1 MPRCTHK
8 YLPRLNKEQGKIR
21 RRKKKKN
28 ASEKTW
34 KIIAAVGSEA
44 SSSPSPPPLRQISK
58 IDSAICFGFCFGFV
72 LGFLGL
78 EVGENGLGFKQ
89 QWLLWWILWK
99 KFQWEISTRA
109 WILSCGMTVLVGWLS
124 FGFLFRS
131 TRVPRG
137 FFFHLNFA
145 TLWTS
150 SLWDSSSFTKLES

>member
-1 MPRCTHK
+1 MRRPEKLVLQWAMKLVPLLRLLPSTK
-8 YLPRLNKEQGKIR
+8 LPRFIQVFVL
-21 RRKKKKN
+21 
-28 ASEKTW
+28 
-34 KIIAAVGSEA
+34 
-44 SSSPSPPPLRQISK
+44 
-58 IDSAICFGFCFGFV
+58 GFVFGFV

-78 EVGENGLGFKQ
+78 EVGENGLGFEQ

-99 KFQWEISTRA
+99 KFQWETPPRA
-109 WILSCGMTVLVGWLS
+109 WILNYGMTVLVGWLS